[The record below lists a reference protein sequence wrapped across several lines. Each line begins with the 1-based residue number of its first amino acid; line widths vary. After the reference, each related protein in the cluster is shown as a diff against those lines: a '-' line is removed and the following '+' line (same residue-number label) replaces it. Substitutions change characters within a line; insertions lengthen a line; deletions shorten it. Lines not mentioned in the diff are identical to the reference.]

1 MAMVRRV
8 GIGVLLVLTVLA
20 WAWWDGG
27 REPLRP
33 IEQPI
38 SVPEGMQ

>member
-1 MAMVRRV
+1 MGA
-8 GIGVLLVLTVLA
+8 LLVVLVTLL

-33 IEQPI
+33 IEQEIP
-38 SVPEGMQ
+38 VPEGME

>member
-1 MAMVRRV
+1 M
-8 GIGVLLVLTVLA
+8 GIVLVLLATLL

-33 IEQPI
+33 IEQQIP
-38 SVPEGMQ
+38 VPEDIE